1 MSVYAIGMDSGTQSS
16 KVVIVEMETGRI
28 IGRGRAPH
36 ALIAGLPE
44 GTDEQN
50 PEDWITALKIALKE
64 ALAEAALPDLKQIVV
79 LGVSGQQHGF
89 VPLDEQGRVIRP
101 AKLWCDT
108 STIVEAADIISA
120 LGGPGAVLE
129 KTGMPIAVGF
139 TASKILWL
147 KRHEP
152 DHYDRLRTVLLPH
165 NYINYVLTGRACMEY
180 GDASGT
186 GLMDVRNR
194 IWSREAAEAIDPALP
209 GFLPELRP
217 PSEPVGLLRGEF
229 AGEFGLA
236 DVLVAAGG
244 GDNMMAA
251 VGTGNVRPG
260 VCTVSLGT
268 SGTVFS
274 YASAPL
280 IDPRGEI
287 AGFCDSTGG
296 WLPLLCTM
304 NVTNVTECWK
314 AVLNLDNSRRDEIA
328 AQAPA
333 GSEGLIFLPFLEGER
348 VPILPDAC
356 GVFFGLNRKTFE
368 ASRMTR
374 AVMEGALLNLGYGLG
389 RLRALG
395 LAPSEIRATGGGSH
409 SAFWLQI
416 AADLFQIPVVTLEES
431 EAAAF
436 GAAIQAIWNWRNQ
449 RGEGVS
455 LSSLTDGL
463 VRTSGPTVEPDPKN
477 RAVYEVRQARFNSLW
492 RTLVP
497 EFHAEADVQR
507 EVED

>member
-1 MSVYAIGMDSGTQSS
+1 
-16 KVVIVEMETGRI
+16 
-28 IGRGRAPH
+28 
-36 ALIAGLPE
+36 
-44 GTDEQN
+44 
-50 PEDWITALKIALKE
+50 
-64 ALAEAALPDLKQIVV
+64 
-79 LGVSGQQHGF
+79 
-89 VPLDEQGRVIRP
+89 
-101 AKLWCDT
+101 
-108 STIVEAADIISA
+108 
-120 LGGPGAVLE
+120 
-129 KTGMPIAVGF
+129 VGF

-147 KRHEP
+147 KKHEP
-152 DHYDRLRTVLLPH
+152 DHFARLRTVLLPH
-165 NYINYVLTGRACMEY
+165 NYLNFVLTGRACMEY

-217 PSEPVGLLRGEF
+217 PSEPVGMLRKEF
-229 AGEFGLA
+229 ADEIGLA

-244 GDNMMAA
+244 GDNMMGA

-260 VCTVSLGT
+260 VCTISLGT
-268 SGTVFS
+268 SGTVYS
-274 YASAPL
+274 YAAAPL

-304 NVTNVTECWK
+304 NITNTTECWK
-314 AVLNLDNSRRDEIA
+314 ALLKLDNAGRDETA
-328 AQAPA
+328 ALAPA
-333 GSEGLIFLPFLEGER
+333 GSDGLIFLPFIDGER
-348 VPILPDAC
+348 VPVLPDAC

-389 RLRALG
+389 RLRDLG

-409 SAFWLQI
+409 SSLWLQI
-416 AADLFQIPVVTLEES
+416 AADLFQIPVMTLEET

-436 GAAIQAIWNWRNQ
+436 GAAIQAIWNWRTEQ
-449 RGEGVS
+449 GECIS
-455 LSSLTDGL
+455 LPTLTDAL
-463 VRTSGPTVEPDPKN
+463 VRTSGPVIQPDLKN
-477 RAVYEVRQARFNSLW
+477 RDIYAARQARFDSLW

-497 EFHAEADVQR
+497 EFHAEADIQR
-507 EVED
+507 A